1 MRGIKVS
8 RRGVEYD
15 EGIVREI
22 VPTIDYG
29 RVRIPQPIN
38 PPLEIRKGFGT
49 LCQGERAEKYFCL
62 KLVYNTLFE
71 RAEVYAAGTCEKL
84 APFSLPAIT
93 ASPECFMC
101 ATTVNS
107 DEYPLVPGI
116 YLLVYN
122 LFENGRPAKAVI
134 KRFKVVDAND
144 AEELDAWSCYGE
156 ECRNFEDA
164 FRRMCKG

>member
-1 MRGIKVS
+1 MRNIKAS

-29 RVRIPQPIN
+29 RMPVPQPIN

-62 KLVYNTLFE
+62 KLIYNTLFE
-71 RAEVYAAGTCEKL
+71 KAEVYAAGTCEKL
-84 APFSLPAIT
+84 TPFSLPAIT
-93 ASPECFMC
+93 VSSSCFMC

-107 DEYPLVPGI
+107 DEYPLAPGI
-116 YLLVYN
+116 YLLVYR
-122 LFENGRPAKAVI
+122 LFENGGLVKAVI
-134 KRFKVVDAND
+134 KKFKVVDTNN
-144 AEELDAWSCYGE
+144 AEELDAWLCYGE
-156 ECRNFEDA
+156 DCKDFEDV
-164 FRRMCKG
+164 FRRMCRG